1 MYRRSAGPSSCPV
14 CEKPRSVFY
23 AMTCVPT
30 DHTVGGGW
38 REFVYDG
45 EVMRSPE
52 QFHQKKV
59 EYSRRTGEPLESLV
73 DVSAGSRSDKR
84 TRADEVRHD
93 AYLRRKKLGFD
104 DNTFRQYQAEQRRLQ
119 EPKVRVGWTG

>member
-1 MYRRSAGPSSCPV
+1 MARAPM
-14 CEKPRSVFY
+14 E
-23 AMTCVPT
+23 
-30 DHTVGGGW
+30 HTVGGGW

-104 DNTFRQYQAEQRRLQ
+104 DNTFRQYQAEQRRLS